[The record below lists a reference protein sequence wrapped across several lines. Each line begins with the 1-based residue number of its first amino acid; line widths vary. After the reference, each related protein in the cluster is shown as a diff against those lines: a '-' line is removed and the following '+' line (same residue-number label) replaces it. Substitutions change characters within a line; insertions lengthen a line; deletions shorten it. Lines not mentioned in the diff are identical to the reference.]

1 MLKRKK
7 KKVDRMV
14 KTVVSSDMAIHQSAK
29 ALKRA
34 QKIAE
39 YNKDLDA
46 LVVIAERWM
55 TLSRVLE
62 ADKEDSRIPM
72 GFIRDEGSHEHES

>member
-7 KKVDRMV
+7 KKVDKVV

-62 ADKEDSRIPM
+62 ADKEDNRIPM
-72 GFIRDEGSHEHES
+72 GFIKDEGNDEH

>member
-1 MLKRKK
+1 MIKRKK
-7 KKVDRMV
+7 KKVDKV
-14 KTVVSSDMAIHQSAK
+14 VTTVVSSDIAIYQSAK
-29 ALKRA
+29 ALRKA

-72 GFIRDEGSHEHES
+72 GFIRDEGSNEHEG